1 MSFVLRS
8 SICVFHRFNHLLTPA
23 KLCKFNAESTASHY
37 QILMINQRSFKRYQ
51 RFGHQKGVGDLGLT
65 RMEKIIMIY
74 CCVGFSIVVFDYG
87 SIYKTY
93 FPKSFQNFVTRNFIT
108 PLKEFH
114 KKIREKPGSKV
125 DALTFDTHNQSTESH
140 IWK

>member
-87 SIYKTY
+87 SICLTLVPQNSGPNNADTKKT
-93 FPKSFQNFVTRNFIT
+93 PITENCASVTSNVLNLSV
-108 PLKEFH
+108 P
-114 KKIREKPGSKV
+114 
-125 DALTFDTHNQSTESH
+125 DT
-140 IWK
+140 